1 MKNKIT
7 TKLSLI
13 LIIIMMISLASC
25 DYFIRKDLPEIWQ
38 DATYVMDTELGEGSK
53 TFIFKV
59 VVEENTVTFTIHT
72 DEDTVGDALI
82 SLGLIAGED
91 SQFGLYVKQVN
102 GMSADYDVD
111 QTYWAFYVNGEY
123 GMTGV
128 DSTTIVESDIYSFVR
143 SK

>member
-13 LIIIMMISLASC
+13 LIIIVMISLASC